1 MQHALRL
8 LKIVGIIGAWSEKAL
23 EDGKITMAEGVR
35 LLENLAGLLGIKL
48 DLDFTPATD
57 GQGEQVETET
67 REGMFP
73 TPVGMNRRSV

>member
-35 LLENLAGLLGIKL
+35 LLENLAGLLEIKL
-48 DLDFTPATD
+48 DLDFTPV
-57 GQGEQVETET
+57 GGVQVEEVETET
-67 REGMFP
+67 QEGGEP
-73 TPVGMNRRSV
+73 PRVVKPEE

>member
-23 EDGKITMAEGVR
+23 EDGKITMTEGVR

-48 DLDFTPATD
+48 DLDFTPTAKD
-57 GQGEQVETET
+57 QSEQVETET
-67 REGMFP
+67 LEGGEPPRVMKP
-73 TPVGMNRRSV
+73 EE

>member
-1 MQHALRL
+1 VKHALRL

-48 DLDFTPATD
+48 DLDFTLVS
-57 GQGEQVETET
+57 GVQVEEVET
-67 REGMFP
+67 GTQEGGEP
-73 TPVGMNRRSV
+73 PRAVKSKE

>member
-48 DLDFTPATD
+48 DLDFTPVTE
-57 GQGEQVETET
+57 GQGEEVKTET
-67 REGMFP
+67 REGGEP
-73 TPVGMNRRSV
+73 PRVQKPEE

>member
-1 MQHALRL
+1 VKHALRL

-48 DLDFTPATD
+48 DLDFTPAAE

-67 REGMFP
+67 REGGEP
-73 TPVGMNRRSV
+73 PRVQKPEE